1 MGIDEFATQGKNK
14 FSEQKLFQT
23 IIFYLILV
31 FQYSLKANEMLLT
44 FRSITI
50 IILYI
55 QKREKKE
62 GMWIWHFIFL
72 LPSGEC
78 RYMQLYC
85 TYFLD

>member
-1 MGIDEFATQGKNK
+1 MGLDEFATQGKNK

-31 FQYSLKANEMLLT
+31 FQYSLKANEMFLT

-62 GMWIWHFIFL
+62 LMWIWHFIFL
-72 LPSGEC
+72 LPSGEY